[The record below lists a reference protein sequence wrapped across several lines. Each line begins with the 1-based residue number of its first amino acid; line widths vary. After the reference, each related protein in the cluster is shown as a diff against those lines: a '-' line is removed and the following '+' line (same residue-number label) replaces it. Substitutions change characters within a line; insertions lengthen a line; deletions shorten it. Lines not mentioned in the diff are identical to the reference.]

1 MKTYKYITRFFGRR
15 NKKHFIGYLDD
26 DHTNYGQTNWMNFLI
41 EDDDILGKKYAIWDK
56 VSTDFKKEFDSEPV
70 YNNFFLNTN
79 IKAYIDKATIT
90 NLSIITSFEYK
101 NKSLH

>member
-1 MKTYKYITRFFGRR
+1 MMIIQIKPFASKNERLYKKY
-15 NKKHFIGYLDD
+15 
-26 DHTNYGQTNWMNFLI
+26 YGQTKWMNFLI
-41 EDDDILGKKYAIWDK
+41 EDDDILGKNMLFGIKSALIL
-56 VSTDFKKEFDSEPV
+56 KKNSIA
-70 YNNFFLNTN
+70 NLSIIIFFLNTN